1 MSRTTSRT
9 LLASTLASALASL
22 ASTPASA
29 TDALTIY
36 SGDFEAV
43 SQGEAQAGGPGYALV
58 ERHSPVQL
66 HAGENEVPIAGLP
79 RALDP
84 ASVVA
89 TPPPGAS
96 LRGQRFD
103 FALAGQDELLRRAL
117 GQTVQ
122 VEQSVGNER
131 ATYTG
136 VLLAAGNGLTL
147 RLPDGRIKMLSNY
160 ASFELKQL
168 PSGVVNEPTLV
179 LALAAERA
187 TQGDLALAYATA
199 GMAWRAEYTANLQ
212 GQGKQ
217 CRMDIDGAAMVVNR
231 SGADF
236 EGVMLTLVAGEPHRE
251 QAMVADAMVARAS
264 PKMMMAAGAPAPQA
278 SGEYQAY
285 RLPAP
290 GNLQQGSVQRLPLVA
305 PARGVACERRYETSA
320 SAGDWR
326 PPYPIIDENFNAGDG
341 QSQPVQATVR
351 FNNGKAAGLGI
362 PLPAGRVRLF
372 EGKDFLGESQV
383 GHTPAGKDVALVMG
397 NAFDISATR
406 TRESFAL
413 DRSGRTMTET
423 VRVELN
429 NAKPAAVVVRVNER
443 LGRWT
448 AWDMVSSSEPIAA
461 RDAQSAAFD
470 VPVPAGGKATFSY
483 TVRYRWAEDVKIP

>member
-1 MSRTTSRT
+1 MTRNM
-9 LLASTLASALASL
+9 LASALAGALVAL
-22 ASTPASA
+22 ASPPASA
-29 TDALTIY
+29 ADTLTIY

-43 SQGEAQAGGPGYALV
+43 AQGEAQAGGPGYALV
-58 ERHSPVQL
+58 ERHAPVRL
-66 HAGENEVPIAGLP
+66 HAGDNEVPIAGLP
-79 RALDP
+79 RALDA

-89 TPPPGAS
+89 TPPAGAS

-131 ATYTG
+131 QTYSG
-136 VLLAAGNGLTL
+136 VLLAAGTGLTL
-147 RLPDGRIKMLSNY
+147 RLADGRIKMLSNY
-160 ASFELKQL
+160 SSFELPRL
-168 PSGVVNEPTLV
+168 PTGVVNEPTLV
-179 LALAAERA
+179 LALAADHA
-187 TQGDLALAYATA
+187 VDGDLALAYATA

-217 CRMDIDGAAMVVNR
+217 CRMDLDGAAMVVNR

-236 EGVMLTLVAGEPHRE
+236 NNVMLTLVAGEPHRE
-251 QAMVADAMVARAS
+251 QAM
-264 PKMMMAAGAPAPQA
+264 AAGMPLARDVSKVQMMSASAAPTPQA

-285 RLPAP
+285 RLPNP
-290 GNLQQGSVQRLPLVA
+290 GSLQQGSVQRLPLVA
-305 PARGVACERRYETSA
+305 PVRAVSCERRYETSTQF
-320 SAGDWR
+320 GDWR
-326 PPYPIIDENFNAGDG
+326 PPYPIIDDNFNAGDG
-341 QSQPVQATVR
+341 QPQPVQATLR
-351 FNNGKAAGLGI
+351 FNNGKSAGLGV

-372 EGKDFLGESQV
+372 EGRDFLGEAAI

-397 NAFDISATR
+397 NAFDISAAR
-406 TRESFAL
+406 TRENFAL
-413 DRSGRTMTET
+413 DRAGRTMTET
-423 VRVELN
+423 VKVELN

-448 AWDMVSSSEPIAA
+448 AWDLVSSSEPMAA

-470 VPVPAGGKATFSY
+470 VPVPAGGKASFTY

>member
-1 MSRTTSRT
+1 MTRH
-9 LLASTLASALASL
+9 LLASALASALVAL
-22 ASTPASA
+22 ASPSASA
-29 TDALTIY
+29 TDTLTVY

-43 SQGEAQAGGPGYALV
+43 SQGEVQAGGPGYALV
-58 ERHSPVQL
+58 ERHATVRL
-66 HAGENEVPIAGLP
+66 HAGDNEVPITGLP
-79 RALDP
+79 RALDA
-84 ASVVA
+84 ASVIA
-89 TPPPGAS
+89 TPPAGAS

-131 ATYTG
+131 QTYTG

-147 RLPDGRIKMLSNY
+147 RLADGRIKMLSNY
-160 ASFELKQL
+160 SSFELPRL
-168 PSGVVNEPTLV
+168 PTGVVNEPTLV

-187 TQGDLALAYATA
+187 VEGDLTLAYATA

-217 CRMDIDGAAMVVNR
+217 CRMDLDGAAMVVNR

-236 EGVMLTLVAGEPHRE
+236 NGVMLTLVAGEPHRE
-251 QAMVADAMVARAS
+251 QVVAAGMPMAFRDVS
-264 PKMMMAAGAPAPQA
+264 KVQMMASSAAPAPQA

-285 RLPAP
+285 RLPNP
-290 GNLQQGSVQRLPLVA
+290 GTLQQGSVQRLPLVA
-305 PARGVACERRYETSA
+305 PARGVSCERRYETSA
-320 SAGDWR
+320 QVGDWR

-341 QSQPVQATVR
+341 QPQPVQATVR
-351 FNNGKAAGLGI
+351 FNNGKSAGLGV

-372 EGKDFLGESQV
+372 EGRDFLGEAAI

-413 DRSGRTMTET
+413 DRAGRTMTET
-423 VRVELN
+423 VKVELN
-429 NAKPAAVVVRVNER
+429 NAKPSGVVVRVNER

-448 AWDMVSSSEPIAA
+448 AWDLATSSEPIAA
-461 RDAQSAAFD
+461 RDAQTAAFD

>member
-1 MSRTTSRT
+1 MTRT
-9 LLASTLASALASL
+9 LLASALASALVAL
-22 ASTPASA
+22 ASPAASA
-29 TDALTIY
+29 TDTLTVY

-43 SQGEAQAGGPGYALV
+43 SQSEAQAGGPGYALV
-58 ERHSPVQL
+58 ERHAAVRL
-66 HAGENEVPIAGLP
+66 HAGDNEVPITGLP
-79 RALDP
+79 RALDA

-89 TPPPGAS
+89 TPPAGAS

-117 GQTVQ
+117 GQIVQ

-131 ATYTG
+131 QSYSG

-147 RLPDGRIKMLSNY
+147 RLADGRIKMLSNY
-160 ASFELKQL
+160 SSFELPRL
-168 PSGVVNEPTLV
+168 PTGVVNEPTLV
-179 LALAAERA
+179 LALAADRA
-187 TQGDLALAYATA
+187 VDGDLALAYATA

-217 CRMDIDGAAMVVNR
+217 CRMDLDGAAMVVNR

-236 EGVMLTLVAGEPHRE
+236 NGVMLTLVAGEPHRE
-251 QAMVADAMVARAS
+251 QAMVADAMVARAAS
-264 PKMMMAAGAPAPQA
+264 PKMMLASAAPAPEA

-285 RLPAP
+285 RLPNP
-290 GNLQQGSVQRLPLVA
+290 GTLAQGSVQRLPLVA
-305 PARGVACERRYETSA
+305 PARGVSCERRYETSA
-320 SAGDWR
+320 QVGDWR

-341 QSQPVQATVR
+341 QPQPVQATLR
-351 FNNGKAAGLGI
+351 FNNGKSAGLGV

-372 EGKDFLGESQV
+372 EGRDFLGEAAI

-397 NAFDISATR
+397 TAFDISATR

-413 DRSGRTMTET
+413 DRAGRTMTET
-423 VRVELN
+423 VKVELN

-448 AWDMVSSSEPIAA
+448 AWDLVSSSVPVAV
-461 RDAQSAAFD
+461 RDAQAAAFD

>member
-1 MSRTTSRT
+1 MSRAF
-9 LLASTLASALASL
+9 LASALASALASL
-22 ASTPASA
+22 ASPPASA
-29 TDALTIY
+29 TDSLTVY

-58 ERHSPVQL
+58 ERHATVRLQ
-66 HAGENEVPIAGLP
+66 AGDNEVPIAGLP

-103 FALAGQDELLRRAL
+103 FALAGQEELLRRAL

-131 ATYTG
+131 QSYTG
-136 VLLAAGNGLTL
+136 VLLAAGDGLTL

-160 ASFELKQL
+160 SSFELRQL

-179 LALAAERA
+179 LALNAERA
-187 TQGDLALAYATA
+187 TGGDLILAYATA

-217 CRMDIDGAAMVVNR
+217 CRMDLDGAAMVVNR

-236 EGVMLTLVAGEPHRE
+236 NDVMLTLVAGEPHRE
-251 QAMVADAMVARAS
+251 QAMVADAMAARAPS
-264 PKMMMAAGAPAPQA
+264 PKMMMAAAAPQAQA

-285 RLPAP
+285 HLPNP
-290 GNLQQGSVQRLPLVA
+290 GTLQQGSVQRLPLVA
-305 PARGVACERRYETSA
+305 PARGVTCERRYETSA
-320 SAGDWR
+320 AFGEWR

-341 QSQPVQATVR
+341 QPQPVQATVR

-372 EGKDFLGESQV
+372 EGKDFLGEAQL

-397 NAFDISATR
+397 NAFDLSATR
-406 TRESFAL
+406 TRESFSL
-413 DRSGRTMTET
+413 DRNGRTMTES
-423 VRVELN
+423 VRVEIN

-470 VPVPAGGKATFSY
+470 VPVPAGGKASFSY

>member
-1 MSRTTSRT
+1 MSRT
-9 LLASTLASALASL
+9 LLASALASALVAL
-22 ASTPASA
+22 ASPSA
-29 TDALTIY
+29 WAADTLTIY
-36 SGDFEAV
+36 SGDFESV

-58 ERHSPVQL
+58 ERHATVHL
-66 HAGENEVPIAGLP
+66 HAGDNEVPIAGLP
-79 RALDP
+79 RALDA

-89 TPPPGAS
+89 TPPAGAS

-131 ATYTG
+131 QSYSG

-147 RLPDGRIKMLSNY
+147 RLADGRIKMLSNY
-160 ASFELKQL
+160 SSFELPRL
-168 PSGVVNEPTLV
+168 PTGVVNEPTLV
-179 LALAAERA
+179 LALAADRA
-187 TQGDLALAYATA
+187 VDGDLALAYATA

-217 CRMDIDGAAMVVNR
+217 CRMDLDGAAMVVNR

-236 EGVMLTLVAGEPHRE
+236 NDVMLTLVAGEPHRE
-251 QAMVADAMVARAS
+251 QAMAAGMPMARELG
-264 PKMMMAAGAPAPQA
+264 KVQMMAASAAPAPQA

-285 RLPAP
+285 RLPNP
-290 GNLQQGSVQRLPLVA
+290 GSLQQGSVQRLPLVA
-305 PARGVACERRYETSA
+305 PARGVSCERRYETSA
-320 SAGDWR
+320 QFGDWR

-341 QSQPVQATVR
+341 QAQPVQATIR
-351 FNNGKAAGLGI
+351 FNNGKPAGLGV

-372 EGKDFLGESQV
+372 EGRDFLGEAAIE
-383 GHTPAGKDVALVMG
+383 HTPAGKDVALVMG
-397 NAFDISATR
+397 NAFDLSATR
-406 TRESFAL
+406 TRASFAL
-413 DRSGRTMTET
+413 DRAGRTMTET
-423 VRVELN
+423 VKVELN
-429 NAKPAAVVVRVNER
+429 NAKPAGVVVRVNER

-448 AWDMVSSSEPIAA
+448 AWELVSSSEPVAA

-470 VPVPAGGKATFSY
+470 VPVPAGGKASFSY